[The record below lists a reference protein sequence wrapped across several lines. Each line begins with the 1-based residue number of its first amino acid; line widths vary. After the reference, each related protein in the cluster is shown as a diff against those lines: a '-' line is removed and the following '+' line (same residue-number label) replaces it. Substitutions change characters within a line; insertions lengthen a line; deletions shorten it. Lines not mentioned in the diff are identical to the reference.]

1 MFPDERDPAVLVD
14 MLGFA
19 REAVAFI
26 QGRKREDLDSDRAL
40 LRSLERSLELVG
52 ECARRISVGTRE
64 ANPSIA
70 WRDIIGM
77 RNIIAHEYGRVD
89 PDELWTTA
97 IRDAPVLVS
106 ELETIVAAL
115 PPPR

>member
-1 MFPDERDPAVLVD
+1 MSALIFPSPEQLKA
-14 MLGFA
+14 
-19 REAVAFI
+19 
-26 QGRKREDLDSDRAL
+26 
-40 LRSLERSLELVG
+40 LERSLEVVG
-52 ECARRISVGTRE
+52 EYAR
-64 ANPSIA
+64 IA

-106 ELETIVAAL
+106 ELEAIVAAL

>member
-1 MFPDERDPAVLVD
+1 

-19 REAVAFI
+19 REVMAFI
-26 QGRKREDLDSDRAL
+26 RGRERTDLDRDRAL

-52 ECARRISVGTRE
+52 ECARRMSEGTRQ
-64 ANPSIA
+64 AYPTIP

-89 PDELWTTA
+89 LDELWKTA
-97 IRDAPVLVS
+97 ERDAPRLVLA
-106 ELETIVAAL
+106 LDAIVAAL